1 MDDSYLNYSL
11 DALKF
16 LNSFYEKHHDKK
28 GLEVFSVY
36 TPVEDKEIPDA
47 EILEV
52 RNLIA
57 SNKIQFPVLVD
68 EGFKTFR
75 NYGIIALP
83 SIIMVGKT
91 GKIEFIYPSFPM
103 SAQEVVSKQAK
114 ALIGLAPAEQK
125 EAQVKKKEGE
135 DSQARRLYRYSLQ
148 MYKKGLSEQ
157 ALSALNKSLSLDPD
171 YSWARNLK
179 GIILFKRGNSQDS
192 MEEFKR
198 AIALDNNIAAH
209 INLAIML
216 SEQDQYKESEGIIK
230 SASYDR
236 IDFKVRA
243 HYLLGLS
250 YRNMN
255 KHDLA
260 IRELELAENLFDVWA
275 SENEDSHFY
284 TYSYRIPILRDLS
297 ELYSKEQWKGFRKQ
311 SI

>member
-1 MDDSYLNYSL
+1 L
-11 DALKF
+11 A
-16 LNSFYEKHHDKK
+16 
-28 GLEVFSVY
+28 GLQDV
-36 TPVEDKEIPDA
+36 
-47 EILEV
+47 
-52 RNLIA
+52 
-57 SNKIQFPVLVD
+57 
-68 EGFKTFR
+68 
-75 NYGIIALP
+75 
-83 SIIMVGKT
+83 
-91 GKIEFIYPSFPM
+91 
-103 SAQEVVSKQAK
+103 
-114 ALIGLAPAEQK
+114 
-125 EAQVKKKEGE
+125 
-135 DSQARRLYRYSLQ
+135 
-148 MYKKGLSEQ
+148 
-157 ALSALNKSLSLDPD
+157 NKSLSLDPD

-297 ELYSKEQWKGFRKQ
+297 ELYSRSGDNKRAMERLQKAVNITLDHESSSGTDQRDPRKGYMVFE
-311 SI
+311 